1 MIASARSTL
10 YRYLFYGW
18 LFGDA
23 RAGSDLER
31 ALVLR
36 HNRDNARWL
45 PVYMRRWLAIGACVT
60 LLEILCER
68 MLGQPLLA
76 AGFAVAQVLVVTFL
90 LVTAVS
96 WIFLRRD
103 RIRR

>member
-1 MIASARSTL
+1 MVAPLRSTL

-23 RAGSDLER
+23 RAGSALER

-45 PVYMRRWLAIGACVT
+45 PVYMRRWLAIGALLT
-60 LLEILCER
+60 LLEIVCER
-68 MLGQPLLA
+68 TLEQPLLA

-96 WIFLRRD
+96 WLFLRR
-103 RIRR
+103 IRH